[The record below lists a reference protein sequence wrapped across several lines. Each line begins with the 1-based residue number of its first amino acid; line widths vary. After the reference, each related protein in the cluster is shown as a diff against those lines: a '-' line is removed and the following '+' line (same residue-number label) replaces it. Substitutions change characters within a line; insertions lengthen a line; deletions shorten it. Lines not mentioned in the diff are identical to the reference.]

1 MLKGLAV
8 KCALALGAGA
18 LFAFSIGWLVSR
30 FDGMIKGAD
39 ARGYDRGVAEM
50 ALKYEQ
56 TARET
61 RDALEAA
68 ARAREAAIE
77 ARRAAAEQRAS
88 EAEKR
93 TSAALRELMINDTE
107 FSACMA
113 SPYPDSVRRHLPPG
127 ML

>member
-18 LFAFSIGWLVSR
+18 FFAFSIGWLVSR
-30 FDGMIKGAD
+30 FDGMIRGAD
-39 ARGYDRGVAEM
+39 QRGYDRGVAVM

-56 TARET
+56 TAREA

-77 ARRAAAEQRAS
+77 ARRLAAEQRAS
-88 EAEKR
+88 EAERR
-93 TSAALRELMINDTE
+93 TTAALQELMQHDTD
-107 FSACMA
+107 FAACMA
-113 SPYPDSVRRHLPPG
+113 SPYPDSVRRHLPAG
-127 ML
+127 LL